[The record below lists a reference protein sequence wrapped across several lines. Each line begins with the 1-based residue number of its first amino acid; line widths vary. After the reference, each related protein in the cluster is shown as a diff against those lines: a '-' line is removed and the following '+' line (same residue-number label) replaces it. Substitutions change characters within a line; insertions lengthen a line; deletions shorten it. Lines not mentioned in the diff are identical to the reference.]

1 MKKLLIC
8 IIAILA
14 IGTASAQPVSPPEWT
29 PAQVVH
35 LQALIDN
42 MPAEGLADCQI
53 DNSFDIHDANA
64 ATAAARQLAQAY
76 LQGCLT
82 GLDRARWHIK
92 SRDNLIDNDK
102 LIRLAL
108 SRNELGPLFEA
119 YKPQNPH
126 YQALRSALA
135 TEADPQKRAIIKLN
149 MERWRWMPLYLGET
163 YLIVNAASF
172 EVTLWK
178 NHKKTGTWPV
188 IVGKTKT
195 PTPVFDTEVSGV
207 ILNPWWEIPSSIVA
221 EGIGAMVRN
230 RPATARRKGY
240 VFQNGR
246 YRQRPGP
253 GNALGL
259 MKLIMPNSYSVY
271 LHDTS
276 NRKLFANS
284 VRAYS
289 HGCVRVG
296 DAIGFAKTLLAS
308 DQSGAAV
315 DAILDEGT
323 TETLKMTKSIPIYI
337 AYFTAEGTG
346 NGDVAFYPDI
356 YQRDGR
362 TSAQTVLGNRTE
374 QDVCYS

>member
-8 IIAILA
+8 IATLLSF
-14 IGTASAQPVSPPEWT
+14 GTASAQPGNPPKWT
-29 PAQVVH
+29 IAQVAH
-35 LQALIDN
+35 LQALIEN
-42 MPAEGLADCQI
+42 MPVEGLTDCQI
-53 DNSFDIHDANA
+53 TSSFGVKDENA
-64 ATAAARQLAQAY
+64 ATAAAKQLAQAY
-76 LQGCLT
+76 LQGCLK

-92 SRDNLIDNDK
+92 SGDSLIDNDK

-126 YQALRSALA
+126 YQALRTALA
-135 TEADPQKRAIIKLN
+135 NETDPQKRDTIELN

-163 YLIVNAASF
+163 YLIVNGASF

-178 NHKKTGTWPV
+178 GHEKTATWPV
-188 IVGKTKT
+188 IVGKTKS
-195 PTPVFDTEVSGV
+195 PTPIFDTKVSGA
-207 ILNPWWEIPSSIVA
+207 ILNPWWDIPSSIVA

-276 NRKLFANS
+276 NKTLFAEK

-296 DAIGFAKTLLAS
+296 DAIGFAKAILAS
-308 DQSGAAV
+308 DHSNKAV
-315 DAILDEGT
+315 DAILEEGT
-323 TETLKMTKSIPIYI
+323 TKALTIAKPIPIYI
-337 AYFTAEGTG
+337 AYFTAEG
-346 NGDVAFYPDI
+346 NADGDVTFYPDI
-356 YQRDGR
+356 YQRDGE
-362 TSAQTVLGNRTE
+362 AAIETVSNDRSE
-374 QDVCYS
+374 QEACHS